1 MHALVTLSLLMNPD
15 LSSQAE
21 LVVERRE
28 ISDKKDKQR
37 KLQILINSVKRYEDE
52 YEQTTAQLAM
62 ETENADLR
70 KRIAGIEE
78 EMVRM
83 QAATKKEVAQMQT
96 WIEEEVARM
105 QTRLG
110 EELARMQAEKDE
122 EVARM
127 QAETELDECG
137 RVSVDGTPTIDSLRF
152 ASVSMEQKLDAAL
165 RAGVSKDA
173 HSVSHFFS
181 RVKEL
186 NKLVTEIAEI
196 PVEQAHSDDDIRA
209 DSHRRALEEQRRG
222 SENLLQSI
230 EAEKRDLLEKIREMQ
245 NREKLFEESDEARKR
260 ELENIRVALEDKRR
274 GLFEEYMEAVR
285 KRTAACEPWWTLPAE
300 ELQQYLLTQAP
311 KSQTKL
317 RALIDLMGDVAGFT
331 VLDKWVEVGGLHK
344 NRPNFGKIT
353 SQLIASTV
361 NESKGNIAS
370 AQLNVAS
377 AQLTNLL
384 NAETIAYH
392 HAILLSCERRSALT
406 DFIWEKKIG
415 EGGFGVAHLCR
426 NRFSG
431 EQRVIKFIMPDGG
444 EQGMRRDVKETE
456 LHMKVAVS
464 DFIAKIITWGTF
476 DTGACQCSFL

>member
-1 MHALVTLSLLMNPD
+1 
-15 LSSQAE
+15 
-21 LVVERRE
+21 
-28 ISDKKDKQR
+28 
-37 KLQILINSVKRYEDE
+37 
-52 YEQTTAQLAM
+52 
-62 ETENADLR
+62 
-70 KRIAGIEE
+70 
-78 EMVRM
+78 
-83 QAATKKEVAQMQT
+83 
-96 WIEEEVARM
+96 
-105 QTRLG
+105 
-110 EELARMQAEKDE
+110 MQAEKE
-122 EVARM
+122 EEMARV